1 MKVGARDPTRHLAH
15 RWVRPGPLTDSLAVE
30 RTCRDDVAARMT
42 VAPPPSPSRFLSP
55 VWVLAMLGLACL
67 GAGIWSEAGV
77 SGQDEYWLT
86 FRTPMEMLARGDW
99 WTPWLDGEPRLQK
112 PPLLYWLICASY
124 ELLGTNLVAARIWSV
139 LCGVGLALIAARLHR
154 ELWQRDG
161 TLAGLIVLSSVGV
174 AIESRRAM
182 LDLPM
187 GCFVALAVLLGVLWR
202 ANGRTT
208 TLVLAATALAAAA
221 LTKGPVAILFAG
233 TAALAGMFARRGAPG
248 PARGAPF
255 AIAALVFLA
264 LVAPWPIAMWLQW
277 PQLGDVIAE
286 QSEAR
291 QFTWFRVDAI
301 GPVIGGGLAL
311 IAPWSIAVVCA
322 FVAGAR
328 KLGDDER
335 RTHRRLVLWVLLSA
349 VPFLFFAAFERYLIP
364 MVVPMAVLA
373 ARMLDDAA
381 ERARRVHLV
390 IAATLLA
397 VPVTIGS
404 AFTLWFGLAVVAP
417 VATLVVLL
425 WTLRAA
431 WHSASPRRVAIGCVA
446 TLALLLGGV
455 YPALGINRLPDDL
468 PADLASRDVATFQIS
483 QPGMLSMRTGRSV
496 LALPEGCDLRAKL
509 ERFDGYVFV
518 LEERAA
524 RFAAACE
531 SAGLRPEAVGSFR
544 SLFSRKAWLRFV
556 REGATWADW
565 RAAIAARSLDALAP
579 MFTVHRLRGP

>member
-1 MKVGARDPTRHLAH
+1 M
-15 RWVRPGPLTDSLAVE
+15 
-30 RTCRDDVAARMT
+30 
-42 VAPPPSPSRFLSP
+42 
-55 VWVLAMLGLACL
+55 
-67 GAGIWSEAGV
+67 
-77 SGQDEYWLT
+77 
-86 FRTPMEMLARGDW
+86 
-99 WTPWLDGEPRLQK
+99 QK

-154 ELWQRDG
+154 ELWRRDG

-187 GCFVALAVLLGVLWR
+187 GCFVALAVLLGVRWR

-208 TLVLAATALAAAA
+208 TLVFAATALAAAA

-233 TAALAGMFARRGAPG
+233 TAALAGMFARREARRPV
-248 PARGAPF
+248 RGAQL

-264 LVAPWPIAMWLQW
+264 LASPWPIAMWLQW

-291 QFTWFRVDAI
+291 QFTWFRIEAI

-311 IAPWSIAVVCA
+311 IAPWSIAVVA
-322 FVAGAR
+322 AVVAGAR
-328 KLGDDER
+328 RLAGDER
-335 RTHRRLVLWVLLSA
+335 REHRRLVLWVLLSA
-349 VPFLFFAAFERYLIP
+349 APFLFFAAFERYLIP
-364 MVVPMAVLA
+364 MVVPMATLA
-373 ARMLDDAA
+373 ARLFDDASA
-381 ERARRVHLV
+381 RARRTHLT
-390 IAATLLA
+390 IATALLA
-397 VPVTIGS
+397 VPVLAGS

-417 VATLVVLL
+417 VAALVVLA

-431 WHSASPRRVAIGCVA
+431 WRSASPRRVALGCAA
-446 TLALLLGGV
+446 TLTLLLGGV
-455 YPALGINRLPDDL
+455 YPAIGINRLPDDL

-483 QPGMLSMRTGRSV
+483 QPGMLSMRTRKSV
-496 LALPEGCDLRAKL
+496 LALPEGCDLRTKL
-509 ERFDGYVFV
+509 AGFDGYVFV
-518 LEERAA
+518 LEDRAA

-531 SAGLRPEAVGSFR
+531 SAGFRPEAVGSFR

-556 REGATWADW
+556 REGTTRDDW
-565 RAAIAARSLDALAP
+565 RAAFTERSLAALTP
-579 MFTVHRLRGP
+579 EFTVYRLRGG